1 MPLFFKYFSVFQTE
15 NVNKKRIIF
24 HLSITIFLEVVLKK
38 DLLQLIEDKNI
49 NDFKFL
55 VDILNSKKKYFDDKL
70 NKEFFD
76 RFVLFIIEFCYLNE
90 FSLDRINFSLKSLE
104 RFCPDFY
111 NSQHFFQ
118 SLLDYS
124 RQASHNHIS
133 HDNLLVNFTQY
144 VNSSI
149 HDSTGSCQ
157 MSIPTLE
164 DASELNKENH
174 LIELT
179 THDDINYDMIDDMS
193 YIDELE
199 GCIVN
204 KNDDI
209 E

>member
-1 MPLFFKYFSVFQTE
+1 
-15 NVNKKRIIF
+15 
-24 HLSITIFLEVVLKK
+24 VLKK

-55 VDILNSKKKYFDDKL
+55 VDILNSKKKYFDEKL
-70 NKEFFD
+70 NKQFFD
-76 RFVLFIIEFCYLNE
+76 RFVLFIIELCYLNE
-90 FSLDRINFSLKSLE
+90 FSVDRINFSLKSLE
-104 RFCPDFY
+104 RFCPEFY
-111 NSQHFFQ
+111 DSQHFFQ

-124 RQASHNHIS
+124 RQASHNHKS

-144 VNSSI
+144 INSSI
-149 HDSTGSCQ
+149 HDSTGSYE
-157 MSIPTLE
+157 MTLPTME

-174 LIELT
+174 ILELNT
-179 THDDINYDMIDDMS
+179 QDDINYDILEDIS

-204 KNDDI
+204 KNIDI